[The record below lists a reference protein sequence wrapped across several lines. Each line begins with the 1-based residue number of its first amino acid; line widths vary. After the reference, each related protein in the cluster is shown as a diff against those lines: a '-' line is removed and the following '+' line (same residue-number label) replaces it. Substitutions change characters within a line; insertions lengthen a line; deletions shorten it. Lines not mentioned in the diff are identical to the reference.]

1 MKKENKKY
9 EKVRKTKLSK
19 WQIYSLIAASILF
32 IIATVIFIVLFWQN
46 IFNEN
51 TFAIL
56 IVCGL
61 ILFVLAGFIIQ
72 KRGK

>member
-9 EKVRKTKLSK
+9 EKVRKIKLSK

-61 ILFVLAGFIIQ
+61 ILFVLVGFIIQ